1 MESGLVA
8 LQSLLNQYFFVLILI
23 GGILFSLHVPKRSH
37 YLLRLI
43 GGMAVASLI
52 TALTGA
58 GIQLLIT
65 WVDFSPWMLVAVE
78 MLRAVLLFGMSTVIL

>member
-37 YLLRLI
+37 YLLRF
-43 GGMAVASLI
+43 SLDLNMKAAAARSI
-52 TALTGA
+52 RPLT
-58 GIQLLIT
+58 
-65 WVDFSPWMLVAVE
+65 V
-78 MLRAVLLFGMSTVIL
+78 